1 MNPHEPARNFA
12 SDNVEGASAE
22 VIQALAEAN
31 AGQAR
36 PYGADELTAR
46 VERRLREVF
55 EHEHLSVLLVNSGTA
70 ANALG
75 LAALAPPWGA
85 VLCHRDAHI
94 QNDE

>member
-46 VERRLREVF
+46 VAAVGM
-55 EHEHLSVLLVNSGTA
+55 LLLAKSGRPAVRGIVQSQGEASGKA
-70 ANALG
+70 A
-75 LAALAPPWGA
+75 
-85 VLCHRDAHI
+85 
-94 QNDE
+94 